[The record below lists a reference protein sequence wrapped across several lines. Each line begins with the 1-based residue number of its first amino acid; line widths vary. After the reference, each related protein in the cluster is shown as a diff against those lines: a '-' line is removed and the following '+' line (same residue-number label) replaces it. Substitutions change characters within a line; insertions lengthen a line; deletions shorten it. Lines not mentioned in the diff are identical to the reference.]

1 MHFYQAEVL
10 VPSPLPPHLIVFLED
25 QKATKCTGPATRKI
39 STSHRAESKT
49 EGGELPK
56 LELPRVE
63 RAELRESKSCTAA
76 RPTTVTSSS
85 HTLDDG
91 KASLVL
97 QDDVLSA
104 SGDEGRR
111 LFAKF
116 NAWWVSMLLYRCLAA
131 VSLALVFAVEL
142 RHYFASLPFLDR
154 LRLRHLTDWSQALKL
169 PPSQPPV
176 KRNDLCDFACNLS
189 VGVTPCCGIR
199 RCSVHTKYSW
209 CCELSMSTVNDSRPK
224 VAVE

>member
-1 MHFYQAEVL
+1 M
-10 VPSPLPPHLIVFLED
+10 
-25 QKATKCTGPATRKI
+25 
-39 STSHRAESKT
+39 SHHDESKT

-131 VSLALVFAVEL
+131 VSLSLVFAFEL

-176 KRNDLCDFACNLS
+176 KRNDLCDFDCKNSAS
-189 VGVTPCCGIR
+189 VSLLAAESGAVVCTQSTPGAANS
-199 RCSVHTKYSW
+199 RC
-209 CCELSMSTVNDSRPK
+209 LLGSRAK
-224 VAVE
+224 L